1 MSTRRWAA
9 LILVAV
15 VSGGC
20 VDRPE
25 ADASGAEIYREV
37 CASCHGPD
45 LGGGTGPA
53 LGPGSNA
60 AQQPDE
66 FLINAVTDG
75 FGRMPSFAQ
84 TLTPEQIERV
94 VQHLRDVQGES

>member
-1 MSTRRWAA
+1 MSIPRWAA
-9 LILVAV
+9 LILVAI

-25 ADASGAEIYREV
+25 ADASGAHIYTEV
-37 CASCHGPD
+37 CASCHGLD
-45 LGGGTGPA
+45 LQGGAGPA
-53 LGPGSNA
+53 LGAGSNA

-66 FLINAVTDG
+66 FLIGAVRDG

-94 VQHLRDVQGES
+94 VQHLRDMQSES